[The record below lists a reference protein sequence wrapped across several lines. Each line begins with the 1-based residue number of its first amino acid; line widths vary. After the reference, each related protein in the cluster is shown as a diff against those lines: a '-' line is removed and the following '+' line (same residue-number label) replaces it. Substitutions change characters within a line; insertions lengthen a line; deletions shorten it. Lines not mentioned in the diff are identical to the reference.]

1 MSFPTFN
8 DIVSA
13 GMVRRDL
20 TPEQKSAENI
30 VLLGELSTITGLQMA
45 IDMGL
50 RASGNPWAEWTARLD
65 ALIADIAPIFPA
77 PCPAATECANLF
89 LTLRMQGNQAIL
101 CAQKGYDNDKYAS
114 VGSWRGDAERTLRTL
129 RLRVIRYIATGA

>member
-1 MSFPTFN
+1 MAFPTFS

-20 TPEQKSAENI
+20 APEQKAAENI
-30 VLLGELSTITGLQMA
+30 VLLGEMSTITGLQMA

-50 RASGNPWAEWTARLD
+50 RASGDPWKEWTARLN
-65 ALIADIAPIFPA
+65 ALIADLAPIFPS
-77 PCPAATECANLF
+77 PCPAATECANLL

-101 CAQKGYDNDKYAS
+101 SAQKGQDNDKYAS
-114 VGSWRGDAERTLRTL
+114 VGSWRGDAERTMRTL
-129 RLRVIRYIATGA
+129 RLRAVRYIATGA

>member
-1 MSFPTFN
+1 MAFPTFS

-30 VLLGELSTITGLQMA
+30 VVLGEMSTIVGLQTA

-50 RASGNPWAEWTARLD
+50 RASGSPWAEWTARLD
-65 ALIADIAPIFPA
+65 ALVADLAPIFPVA
-77 PCPAATECANLF
+77 CPAATECANL
-89 LTLRMQGNQAIL
+89 LISLRMQGNQAIL
-101 CAQKGYDNDKYAS
+101 CAQKGQDHDKYIS
-114 VGSWRGDAERTLRTL
+114 VGSWKGDAERTMRTL
-129 RLRVIRYIATGA
+129 RLRAVRYIATGA

>member
-1 MSFPTFN
+1 MVFPTFQ

-20 TPEQKSAENI
+20 SPEQKSAENI
-30 VLLGELSTITGLQMA
+30 VLLGEMSTIVGLQVA
-45 IDMGL
+45 IDMAL
-50 RASGNPWAEWTARLD
+50 RGGNPWGEWTARLN
-65 ALIADIAPIFPA
+65 ALIADLAPIFPA

-101 CAQKGYDNDKYAS
+101 CAQKGHDNDKYAS

-129 RLRVIRYIATGA
+129 RLRAVRYIATGA